1 MVLLNERCVNRD
13 LNGPCID
20 KPAAVPYRYVMTKN
34 APVVRTKSS
43 LKPATTRKRAAPPFA
58 DKIPLI
64 RSLILDSVKPG
75 TIKKIYLFGSY
86 AYGRPTKKSDIDLCV
101 IIGNKLLRSKTDINL
116 KIALSLFDNDII
128 PADVLV
134 YTEKQFYEIKNPNGI
149 KNTIRTKGNILYE

>member
-1 MVLLNERCVNRD
+1 MEQ
-13 LNGPCID
+13 
-20 KPAAVPYRYVMTKN
+20 KN
-34 APVVRTKSS
+34 SPKAPTA
-43 LKPATTRKRAAPPFA
+43 PKRVAPPFA
-58 DKIPLI
+58 GKIPFI

-86 AYGRPTKKSDIDLCV
+86 AYGKPTKKSDIDLCV
-101 IIGNKLLRSKTDINL
+101 IIGNKLVRSKTDINL

-134 YTEKQFYEIKNPNGI
+134 YTEKQFCEIKNPNGI

>member
-1 MVLLNERCVNRD
+1 ME
-13 LNGPCID
+13 
-20 KPAAVPYRYVMTKN
+20 KTAS
-34 APVVRTKSS
+34 VVRKKNTPKAPMV
-43 LKPATTRKRAAPPFA
+43 KKRATPPFA

-86 AYGRPTKKSDIDLCV
+86 AYGKPTKKSDIDLCV
-101 IIGNKLLRSKTDINL
+101 IIGNKLVRSRTDINL
-116 KIALSLFDNDII
+116 KIALSLFDNKII

-134 YTEKQFYEIKNPNGI
+134 YTEKQFHEIKNPNGI